1 MKISVMNEIPG
12 EVPYAPWVKKPFS
25 ILFALTIGLT
35 LTPMSFASVLP
46 MSDAPTESHLE
57 ELNKPLLHN
66 ATTPWWE
73 EDVWSDPDRPFLYY
87 GIEKR
92 KADAKK
98 AEDEREA
105 RERIREAAREKALK
119 EQNNQAKPKE
129 DPFDFSRFTTV
140 EALKAEREKRLNVAI
155 MNPTID
161 NMAAYQ
167 AINAHVLALSARFAQ
182 AWQLGRLLNPM
193 FDYTATHPSANFAT
207 AALTDVKREET
218 AQRLRS
224 LNGDA
229 GLIFIAKP
237 GDPLTDIASGPVR
250 AFARTWNLPLM
261 ATAVDETVKAKT
273 PGKDL
278 KGFEAFDEVLPDGG
292 RATLWGIKT
301 FPAVVLVPTPQ
312 AMAKRP
318 DFALLKGA
326 LAGRNGMLVAAGAVS
341 GEELSR
347 RITFLLKNS
356 DTLSGLESGVPMPH
370 LAPNGQGQSVET
382 PKTLTTTSAILSV
395 NADIRNPQ

>member
-1 MKISVMNEIPG
+1 MRTQEKKQIPREITN
-12 EVPYAPWVKKPFS
+12 APWVKKPFS

-35 LTPMSFASVLP
+35 LTSMSFASVIAVT
-46 MSDAPTESHLE
+46 DTPTKPHLE
-57 ELNKPLLHN
+57 DMHLSTLPN

-73 EDVWSDPDRPFLYY
+73 EDVWADPDRPFLYY

-92 KADAKK
+92 KEASK
-98 AEDEREA
+98 ERVEERQA
-105 RERIREAAREKALK
+105 RERIRNAMREEALK
-119 EQNNQAKPKE
+119 EKDEKTKVKE
-129 DPFDFSRFTTV
+129 DPFDFTRFKTV
-140 EALKAEREKRLNVAI
+140 ESLKAEREKRLNVAI

-218 AQRLRS
+218 AQRLKS
-224 LNGDA
+224 LKGDA

-250 AFARTWNLPLM
+250 AFARTWNLPLIAM
-261 ATAVDETVKAKT
+261 AVDETVKAKT

-301 FPAVVLVPTPQ
+301 FPAVVLVPTPD

-326 LAGRNGMLVAAGAVS
+326 LGGRNGMLVAAGAVS
-341 GEELSR
+341 GEELSH

-356 DTLSGLESGVPMPH
+356 DTLSGLESGVPMP
-370 LAPNGQGQSVET
+370 LSATNGQGLSVET
-382 PKTLTTTSAILSV
+382 PKRMPTTSAIPSV

>member
-1 MKISVMNEIPG
+1 MKITEKKQIPG

-25 ILFALTIGLT
+25 TLFALTIGLT
-35 LTPMSFASVLP
+35 LTPMSFASVLAL
-46 MSDAPTESHLE
+46 SDPPTEPHLE
-57 ELNKPLLHN
+57 EMHKPLLPN
-66 ATTPWWE
+66 STTPWWE
-73 EDVWSDPDRPFLYY
+73 EDVWADPDRPFLYY

-105 RERIREAAREKALK
+105 REQIRETAREKALK
-119 EQNNQAKPKE
+119 EQIDQAKPKE
-129 DPFDFSRFTTV
+129 DPFDFSRFKTV
-140 EALKAEREKRLNVAI
+140 ESLKAEREKRLNVAI

-218 AQRLRS
+218 AQRLKS

-261 ATAVDETVKAKT
+261 ATAVDETVKTKT

-278 KGFEAFDEVLPDGG
+278 KGFEGFDEVLPDGG
-292 RATLWGIKT
+292 RATLWGIKI

-356 DTLSGLESGVPMPH
+356 DTLSVLEKGVPMP
-370 LAPNGQGQSVET
+370 LSTTNAQGLSVES
-382 PKTLTTTSAILSV
+382 PKTLPTTSAIPSV